1 MLVHEYFSVS
11 PISTIGK
18 TLPGDFQSD
27 KDREYVSRFSA
38 PARQRTSLFVRALA
52 RSLLEAQTGIAG
64 NEWEFH
70 VENTGSRIAVS
81 STAQKLHVSFS
92 HSPNWGAVAI
102 SEFPVGIDVE
112 EIKPGRPWAEM
123 TAFLDMSKDTP
134 TPTTELEF
142 LQQWTRKEAQF
153 KFQSA
158 SAKDPVL
165 TYVNLSD
172 STVLCVAT
180 ELTDRSLVRVF

>member
-1 MLVHEYFSVS
+1 MLVHDYFLAS

-18 TLPGDFQSD
+18 PLPGNFQSD

-38 PARQRTSLFVRALA
+38 PVRQRTSLIVRALA
-52 RSLLEAQTGIAG
+52 RNLLEEQTGIAAD
-64 NEWEFH
+64 NWEFH

-81 STAQKLHVSFS
+81 STDLKLHVSFS

-102 SEFPVGIDVE
+102 SEFPIGIDVE
-112 EIKPGRPWAEM
+112 EVKPGRPWADM

-134 TPTTELEF
+134 TPNTELEF
-142 LQQWTRKEAQF
+142 LHKWTAKEAKF

-158 SAKDPVL
+158 SSKEHSLVHF
-165 TYVNLSD
+165 NLSD
-172 STVLCVAT
+172 SAVLCVAT